1 MDWDGIIIDQKTKR
15 DREAAKTAVN
25 TPHDDDDFKKVEDEE
40 KIEPAIMEQNKTK
53 VSNLTSK
60 RLTRTDK
67 LVEEPAI
74 LTRTNQVLKE
84 KASDGSISSVKRGLR
99 II

>member
-1 MDWDGIIIDQKTKR
+1 MDFSDFFT
-15 DREAAKTAVN
+15 
-25 TPHDDDDFKKVEDEE
+25 DDSKDEE

-53 VSNLTSK
+53 VSYLASK
-60 RLTRTDK
+60 KLTRTEIV
-67 LVEEPAI
+67 VEEPAI

-84 KASDGSISSVKRGLR
+84 KALDGSISSVKRGLR